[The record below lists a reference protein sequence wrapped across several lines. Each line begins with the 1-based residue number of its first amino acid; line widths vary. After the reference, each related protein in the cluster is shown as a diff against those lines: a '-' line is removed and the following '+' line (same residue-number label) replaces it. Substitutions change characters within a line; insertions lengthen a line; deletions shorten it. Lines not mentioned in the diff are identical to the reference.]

1 VILFFSVFQRNKLYV
16 LFIIVP
22 QIQYSLIAMCFQC
35 SWHINNETVR
45 KFLPGILDT
54 LWHSKQGAYYLMLK
68 KAIMIQDNQ
77 EFVITEGDNFY
88 SFIRITGTH

>member
-1 VILFFSVFQRNKLYV
+1 M
-16 LFIIVP
+16 P